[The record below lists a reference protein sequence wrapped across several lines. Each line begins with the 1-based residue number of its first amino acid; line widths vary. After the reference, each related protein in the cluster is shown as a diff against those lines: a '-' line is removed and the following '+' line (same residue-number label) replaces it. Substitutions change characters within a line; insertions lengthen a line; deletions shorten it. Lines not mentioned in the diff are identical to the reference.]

1 MSESTHNDAP
11 AAEIYERPDDYDL
24 EHEGD
29 DSDARFYGRL
39 LRRLHPARVLEFGC
53 GSGRITLALAAA
65 LPNAEIV
72 GVDASRPMLERA
84 ARGLAP
90 RTPRDRDRISYLEG
104 DMREWTSPSA
114 AFDVVVIAGRSASHL
129 LTLDDRLRTWH
140 NAFRLLRPG
149 GAFILDVAM
158 PDLATLAESQRV
170 WPRAQVEFDSY
181 TSNGSNDG
189 PRLLRCTATSYQ
201 PHEQRADVRFF
212 YDRFTQQDADRFVG
226 DFQSHIY
233 FPSELELLFTVGGFT
248 SAQRYGDYSF
258 GAFARTSPYL
268 ITIAFRPEHAAA
280 RRDALPA

>member
-53 GSGRITLALAAA
+53 DSGRITLALAAA

-90 RTPRDRDRISYLEG
+90 RTPRDRDRITYLEG

-170 WPRAQVEFDSY
+170 WPRAQVEFDSD
-181 TSNGSNDG
+181 TSNGRQQRLSPPQVQALHG
-189 PRLLRCTATSYQ
+189 ARVARSRHRGGQHGRRPRSSGTRIHQALDCGIEENGGCRV
-201 PHEQRADVRFF
+201 HNRQRSADVSLSISHRERWITLAPLPLASRAR
-212 YDRFTQQDADRFVG
+212 DRRRRA
-226 DFQSHIY
+226 
-233 FPSELELLFTVGGFT
+233 
-248 SAQRYGDYSF
+248 ASF
-258 GAFARTSPYL
+258 AW
-268 ITIAFRPEHAAA
+268 
-280 RRDALPA
+280 